1 MENLRFEPVFDSYL
15 LATILAILLFGSLV
29 IHPSFRKLTRNRQ
42 RVLTAC
48 RCGAVLLI
56 VLGLFRPVWVYR
68 TDSRE
73 TPVVVFL
80 LDVTRSMLLPDASGK
95 GTRWEAQQDLLA
107 KCRAATR
114 RFDDFEFQY
123 YAYDRQAN
131 DVSNGV
137 YPKKPTG
144 DSTDIGSSIYGVIR
158 KQAGR
163 RIAAV
168 VLTGDGTQTEL
179 QPAVEFQI
187 AERSVSRTGA
197 PLLATGFG
205 PSGGADQSRD
215 VAVESLPEQYA
226 VFVKNVLM
234 VRGTVRVRGY
244 ANKEIMTKVVVRSA
258 NGKEKVVGERPIVV
272 ARDGETAIVDVP
284 VTFDEP
290 GQYRLTLSAAGQP
303 RELTTK
309 NNELSS
315 FITVLDGGL
324 KVLYLHGSR
333 LGEQRYLR
341 WSLQASPDIELDHS
355 FFDIRQR
362 AQWPDDRGDLLA
374 NKNYDVFVIE
384 NVPASAF
391 TKQNLDALTTSVEAG
406 RGLMM
411 IGGRYSYGPGGYYNT
426 ALRDVLPIKMDRFE
440 QQQVGPLVEMS
451 PDLHWS
457 DPEGQILSPIRVHP
471 TVRLKAGDAN
481 KETWNSLPPLMGANR
496 FIGVKESAAI
506 LLENQHGAPML
517 VSGAYGSG
525 RVLAFAGDSSRLWWQ
540 RGREDVHRRFWR
552 QCMLWLAQRDE
563 NSGSDVWLVLPN
575 RRLPIGATLE
585 FTCGVR
591 AATGEPLEDA
601 KLDVRWTKPDGE
613 TASVTVDRVEDHW
626 GGRLRDLTDPGEHVI
641 EVTARNGNGTRVL
654 GTARAVM
661 EVLDQDLE
669 LSNPAADPDRLAR
682 LARQTED
689 VGGAFV
695 AAEELPPMLEKILDT
710 PRKSSVSIQSK
721 WRLGDRLWEA
731 WAMFLALVALLGTE
745 WFLRRH
751 WGLV

>member
-1 MENLRFEPVFDSYL
+1 MNSLRFEPVFDSYL
-15 LATILAILLFGSLV
+15 LATILAILLLGSLA
-29 IHPSFRKLTRNRQ
+29 IQPSFRKLTRDRQ
-42 RVLTAC
+42 RVLTGC

-68 TDSRE
+68 TDARE
-73 TPVVVFL
+73 TPVVMFL
-80 LDVTRSMLLPDASGK
+80 LDVTRSMLLPDATGS
-95 GTRWEAQQDLLA
+95 GTRWEAQQKLLA
-107 KCRAATR
+107 ECKKATR
-114 RFDDFEFQY
+114 KYGDKFEFQY
-123 YAYDRQAN
+123 YAYDSKAN
-131 DVSNGV
+131 DAPDGA
-137 YPKKPTG
+137 YPEKPTG
-144 DSTDIGSSIYGVIR
+144 QTTDIGSSLYEVIR

-179 QPAVEFQI
+179 QPTVEFQV

-205 PSGGADQSRD
+205 PTGGADQSRD
-215 VAVESLPEQYA
+215 VAVESLPEQYT
-226 VFVKNVLM
+226 VFVKNELT
-234 VRGTVRVRGY
+234 VRGTIRVRGY
-244 ANKEIMTKVVVRSA
+244 SNKEIMTKVVVRSA
-258 NGKEKVVGERPIVV
+258 NGKEKVVGERPVVV
-272 ARDGETAIVDVP
+272 ARDGETAIVEMP
-284 VTFDEP
+284 VVFDEP
-290 GQYRLTLSAAGQP
+290 GQYRLTLSAADQP

-324 KVLYLHGSR
+324 KILYLHGSR

-341 WSLQASPDIELDHS
+341 WSLQASPDIELDHA
-355 FFDIRQR
+355 FIDIRQR

-391 TKQNLDALTTSVEAG
+391 TKQNLDALATSVEAG
-406 RGLMM
+406 RGLIM

-426 ALRDVLPIKMDRFE
+426 ALRDVLPVKMDRFE
-440 QQQVGPLVEMS
+440 QQQVGPNVAMS
-451 PDLHWS
+451 PDLHWT
-457 DPEGQILSPIRVHP
+457 DPQGQILSPSRSHP
-471 TVRLKAGDAN
+471 TVRLKPDAEN
-481 KETWNSLPPLMGANR
+481 NATWNSLPPLLGANR
-496 FIGVKESAAI
+496 FVGVKESALI

-517 VSGAYGSG
+517 VSGAYGGG

-575 RRLPIGATLE
+575 RRLPIGANLE
-585 FTCGVR
+585 FTSGVR
-591 AATGEPLEDA
+591 AATGEAVEDA
-601 KLDVRWTKPDGE
+601 ELDVRWTKPDGE
-613 TASVTVDRVEDHW
+613 TTTVAMDRVEDHW
-626 GGRLRDLTDPGEHVI
+626 GGRLRNLAVPGEHVI
-641 EVTARNGNGTRVL
+641 EVTARKGTQILGN
-654 GTARAVM
+654 ARAVM

-682 LARQTED
+682 LARQTQD

-695 AAEELPPMLEKILDT
+695 AAEELPARLKKILES

-731 WAMFLALVALLGTE
+731 WALFLALVALFGTE
-745 WFLRRH
+745 WFLRRF